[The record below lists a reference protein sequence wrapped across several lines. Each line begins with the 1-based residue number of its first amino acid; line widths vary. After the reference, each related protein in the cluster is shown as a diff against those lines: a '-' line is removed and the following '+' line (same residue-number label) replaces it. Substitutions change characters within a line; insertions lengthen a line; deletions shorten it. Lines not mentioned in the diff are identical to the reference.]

1 MAQAPKA
8 LKTSSWQFTVKKL
21 IQCSLKHRILRSEE
35 TWTPFSFQDWLDHPV
50 NVVRPQS
57 FQLVCQG
64 HNIDFIPSTHAEC
77 PTHKVNSVFL
87 DVQLLPKKAHSA
99 SVKRTAYHRDP
110 GVWVGETEGTTT
122 LAKTQHCQRIIS
134 KVVNI
139 NIRRGAV
146 SDCLSITAAA
156 PKLNYLGKFGPSC
169 LGRTAM

>member
-110 GVWVGETEGTTT
+110 GVGGRDRGHNNSCKNPTLPKNHKWSREHQYTTQCSSW
-122 LAKTQHCQRIIS
+122 LFVHYCCCTQ
-134 KVVNI
+134 V
-139 NIRRGAV
+139 
-146 SDCLSITAAA
+146 
-156 PKLNYLGKFGPSC
+156 KLFG
-169 LGRTAM
+169 